1 MVAKRQKQTKKPWW
15 KISTYNFHCIQIDL
29 SVRFRSQNIPR
40 TRRMY
45 FWRLT
50 NHSILFSAVLAD
62 SNSVSSGMTRDIS
75 NFWSVSTME
84 VVWDAN
90 IVCKLKLVHVLLH
103 CSTHK
108 NTVNCSFF
116 NWPFAVST
124 SKTWGFQHYLNLVCN
139 GTRQVCRP
147 DDHCTRLIVRND
159 LASLALIIRTQRV
172 EMQQLN

>member
-1 MVAKRQKQTKKPWW
+1 MWKISIQYLVPGFELTNFGTWVSSHNHYTRAPALLKMVAKRQKQTKKPWW

-62 SNSVSSGMTRDIS
+62 SNSVSSGITRDIS

-90 IVCKLKLVHVLLH
+90 IVCKLKCFFVLFFVGCPISRCL
-103 CSTHK
+103 STTPHPM
-108 NTVNCSFF
+108 N
-116 NWPFAVST
+116 
-124 SKTWGFQHYLNLVCN
+124 
-139 GTRQVCRP
+139 R
-147 DDHCTRLIVRND
+147 VRG
-159 LASLALIIRTQRV
+159 
-172 EMQQLN
+172 

>member
-1 MVAKRQKQTKKPWW
+1 MSCVIGYPLLFVFMYGCSNPLCDWYTDQVG
-15 KISTYNFHCIQIDL
+15 H
-29 SVRFRSQNIPR
+29 
-40 TRRMY
+40 TRAR
-45 FWRLT
+45 
-50 NHSILFSAVLAD
+50 
-62 SNSVSSGMTRDIS
+62 
-75 NFWSVSTME
+75 
-84 VVWDAN
+84 
-90 IVCKLKLVHVLLH
+90 CKLKLVHVLLH

-124 SKTWGFQHYLNLVCN
+124 SKTWGFQQHLNLVCN

-172 EMQQLN
+172 EMQQLNYAVK